1 MSELFLELFS
11 EEIPAPLQS
20 VARIKLVE
28 NIKNFFDKEKIT
40 YRGETNCFSTPNRL
54 IVHFKNLNNEII
66 QKPEEIRGPNIK
78 APDKA
83 LEGFLKSNKIEKKDI
98 FTKNTAKGEFYFYKK
113 PEKKIQTQELLN
125 NFLPNIFDNTPWKKS
140 MKWGDNK
147 MFWGRPLKSILAIFG
162 GKPLNFKYHHLTSSN
177 VTYVDKDFEEKV
189 KSFKNF
195 KSYISYFKSR
205 GVIINNNLRRK
216 FIEKELIKNSSKKNL
231 KVYINEK
238 LLSEVTDIVEKPK
251 IILCSFDK
259 KFLEIPKEI
268 LVLTM
273 QKHQKYFPIFD
284 KKENLTNNFFI
295 IADTKDQKGFVKIG
309 NERVVEARLNDAD
322 FFWKKNKSQ
331 NLVKRVSMLRNMSYF
346 KGLGTYFD
354 KVQRIRK
361 LSGLISDEL
370 LISKE
375 KIEIA
380 STICKVDLLSDLVSE
395 FPELQGILGGH
406 FAKAQGFDKDICLAI
421 SEHYLPTG
429 PESKIP
435 KKPYSLALSLS
446 DKIDSLVGFFGI
458 NLKPTSSKDP
468 YALRRSTIGLIRMIL
483 ENNKE
488 LKIKDLINYSS
499 VIYNEQNL
507 KFDSKKIN
515 KELSEFFVERL
526 KNFMKE
532 KDIRIDI
539 IESTTSSY
547 GMDDLLKIYKK
558 ALTLNKLIKN
568 EIGTDVI
575 SGYKRAYNILTT
587 ELNNKEIEI
596 SGSADPGL
604 FKNNFEK
611 NLYKKIHDIRKYF
624 TNYGN
629 EENYEGMLITLASA
643 KKEISEFFENVIV
656 NDEDLTLKKNRLEL
670 LQMLCKTFNNYCN
683 FSKLESIT

>member
-20 VARIKLVE
+20 VARIKLIE

-40 YRGETNCFSTPNRL
+40 YKGETNCFSTPNRL

-66 QKPEEIRGPNIK
+66 QKPEEIKGPNIK

-83 LEGFLKSNKIEKKDI
+83 LEGFLKSNKIEEKDI
-98 FTKNTAKGEFYFYKK
+98 FTKNTAKGEFYYYKK
-113 PEKKIQTQELLN
+113 SEKKIKTQELLN
-125 NFLPNIFDNTPWKKS
+125 NILPNIFDNIPWKKS

-162 GKPLNFKYHHLTSSN
+162 GKPLNFKYHDLTSSN
-177 VTYVDKDFEEKV
+177 VTYIDKDFEEKV
-189 KSFKNF
+189 KSFNNF

-231 KVYINEK
+231 KVYINAK

-251 IILCSFDK
+251 VILCSFDR

-268 LVLTM
+268 LVVTM
-273 QKHQKYFPIFD
+273 QKHQKYFPTFD

-295 IADTKDQKGFVKIG
+295 ISDIKDQKGFVRIG

-380 STICKVDLLSDLVSE
+380 STICKVDLLSDLVGE
-395 FPELQGILGGH
+395 FPELQGVLGGH
-406 FAKAQGFDKDICLAI
+406 FAQAQGFDKDICMAI

-435 KKPYSLALSLS
+435 KKSYSLALSLS

-488 LKIKDLINYSS
+488 LKIKDLINYSALA
-499 VIYNEQNL
+499 YNEQNL
-507 KFDSKKIN
+507 KFDSKKISQ
-515 KELSEFFVERL
+515 ELSVFFVDRL

-532 KDIRIDI
+532 KDIRADI
-539 IESTTSSY
+539 IESTTSFY
-547 GMDDLLKIYKK
+547 GIDNLLKIYKK
-558 ALTLNKLIKN
+558 SLTLNKLIKN

-575 SGYKRAYNILTT
+575 SGYKRAHNILST
-587 ELNNKEIEI
+587 ELNNKEMEI

-604 FKNNFEK
+604 FKNDFEK

-629 EENYEGMLITLASA
+629 EENYEGMLRVLASA

-683 FSKLESIT
+683 FSKVENIT